1 MIGSQH
7 IFIHWAEGF
16 KLKLA
21 LVTEFTAETIVAIFV
36 LSVMFT
42 VNGIERPIVCDSE
55 SALEAHLSNDP
66 DRKLKIL

>member
-1 MIGSQH
+1 MVNMLYDWVVLKLHFSRSINLIGSQH

-36 LSVMFT
+36 LSVMY
-42 VNGIERPIVCDSE
+42 
-55 SALEAHLSNDP
+55 
-66 DRKLKIL
+66 KWY

>member
-1 MIGSQH
+1 MKKKS
-7 IFIHWAEGF
+7 FN
-16 KLKLA
+16 LN
-21 LVTEFTAETIVAIFV
+21 LVLPIEFTAETLVAIFV

-55 SALEAHLSNDP
+55 SALEAHLSKDP